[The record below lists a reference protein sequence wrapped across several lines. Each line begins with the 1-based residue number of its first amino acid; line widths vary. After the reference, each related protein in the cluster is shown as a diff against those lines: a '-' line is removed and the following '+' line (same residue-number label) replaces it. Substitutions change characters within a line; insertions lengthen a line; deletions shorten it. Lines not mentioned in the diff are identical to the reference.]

1 MLKNK
6 EATERDGIIEELER
20 ITEMFRANEQLF
32 NMMTDD
38 EMIEAVIFEQRSL
51 QSRYAH
57 LLKIA
62 REKGI
67 RIDYTDRL

>member
-20 ITEMFRANEQLF
+20 ITEMFRTNEQLF

-38 EMIEAVIFEQRSL
+38 EMIEAIIFEQRSL

>member
-6 EATERDGIIEELER
+6 EATENSQLVEELER
-20 ITEMFRANEQLF
+20 ITELFQANEQLF

-38 EMIEAVIFEQRSL
+38 EMIEAMIFEQRSL
-51 QSRYAH
+51 QSRYAY

>member
-6 EATERDGIIEELER
+6 EPTENSEIIEELER
-20 ITEMFRANEQLF
+20 ITEQFRANEQLF

-38 EMIEAVIFEQRSL
+38 KLIEAVIFEQRSL
-51 QSRYAH
+51 QSRYAY
-57 LLKIA
+57 LLNVAK
-62 REKGI
+62 EKGI

>member
-6 EATERDGIIEELER
+6 ESTENSEIIQELER
-20 ITEMFRANEQLF
+20 ITDMFRANEMLF

-51 QSRYAH
+51 QSRYTH
-57 LLKIA
+57 LLKVA
-62 REKGI
+62 KEKGI
-67 RIDYTDRL
+67 KINYTDRL

>member
-6 EATERDGIIEELER
+6 EATENSQLVEELER
-20 ITEMFRANEQLF
+20 ITELFRANEQLF

-38 EMIEAVIFEQRSL
+38 EMIEAMIFEQRSL
-51 QSRYAH
+51 QSRYAY

>member
-6 EATERDGIIEELER
+6 QAAENSELIEELER
-20 ITEMFRANEQLF
+20 ITDLFRANEQLF
-32 NMMTDD
+32 NMMTED

-51 QSRYAH
+51 QARYAH
-57 LLKIA
+57 LLRIA

-67 RIDYTDRL
+67 KIDFTERL

>member
-6 EATERDGIIEELER
+6 ETTENSEIIEELER
-20 ITEMFRANEQLF
+20 ITEQFRANEQLF

-38 EMIEAVIFEQRSL
+38 KLIEAVIFEQRSL
-51 QSRYAH
+51 QSRYAY
-57 LLKIA
+57 LLNVAK
-62 REKGI
+62 EKGI

>member
-6 EATERDGIIEELER
+6 ETTESSQLIEELER
-20 ITEMFRANEQLF
+20 ITEQFRVNEQLF
-32 NMMTDD
+32 NMIADD

-57 LLKIA
+57 LLRIA
-62 REKGI
+62 KEKGI
-67 RIDYTDRL
+67 KINYTDRL

>member
-6 EATERDGIIEELER
+6 EATENSEIIRELER
-20 ITEMFRANEQLF
+20 ITEQFRANEQLF

-38 EMIEAVIFEQRSL
+38 EMIEAVIYEQRAL

-57 LLKIA
+57 LLKLA

>member
-6 EATERDGIIEELER
+6 ETTENSGLIQELER
-20 ITEMFRANEQLF
+20 ITEQFRANEQLF

-38 EMIEAVIFEQRSL
+38 EMIEAVIYEQRAL

>member
-6 EATERDGIIEELER
+6 EATENSGIIQELEK
-20 ITEMFRANEQLF
+20 ITEQFRANEQLF
-32 NMMTDD
+32 NMMTED
-38 EMIEAVIFEQRSL
+38 EMIEAVIYEQRAL